1 MEITLTTPAL
11 LFPAIS
17 LLLVAY
23 TNRFLAIG
31 GRIRTLHAQYKENQE
46 DILIGQ
52 IDSLKKRVILIRNM
66 QALGVASLFSCVLC
80 MFFLF
85 AGNLLLGKIIFG
97 ASLFLMLGSL
107 ALSFQE
113 ITISVQALHLQLS
126 DMKENTPK
134 S

>member
-52 IDSLKKRVILIRNM
+52 INSLKKRVILIRNM

-113 ITISVQALHLQLS
+113 ITMSVQALHLQLS
-126 DMKENTPK
+126 DMKKKN
-134 S
+134 